1 MRLRSGRLVNNVVF
15 SHKENE
21 AAEALCMMKNRK
33 IKPNHYEKFKNE
45 NGTCDYVKR
54 MVEKSIQTC
63 MNIKLVF
70 N

>member
-1 MRLRSGRLVNNVVF
+1 MRLRSGRLVNEVLF
-15 SHKENE
+15 SQNEYE
-21 AAEALCMMKNRK
+21 AAETLCMMRNRK
-33 IKPNHYEKFKNE
+33 IKPNHYEKFKTE
-45 NGTCDYVKR
+45 NGACDYVKK

>member
-1 MRLRSGRLVNNVVF
+1 MKLRSGRVVNQALF
-15 SHKENE
+15 SQTEKE
-21 AAEALCMMKNRK
+21 AAEILCTMKNRK
-33 IKPNHYEKFKNE
+33 IIPNHYEKYKNE
-45 NGTCDYVKR
+45 NGTCDYVKK

>member
-1 MRLRSGRLVNNVVF
+1 MRLRSGRVVSEVSF
-15 SHKENE
+15 SQSEKE
-21 AAEALCMMKNRK
+21 AAEILCMMRNRK
-33 IKPNHYEKFKNE
+33 IKPNHYERFKNE

>member
-1 MRLRSGRLVNNVVF
+1 MRLRSGRVVNEVLF
-15 SHKENE
+15 SEKEHE
-21 AAEALCMMKNRK
+21 VAEVLCRMKNRK
-33 IKPNHYEKFKNE
+33 INPNHYEKYKIE

-54 MVEKSIQTC
+54 MVEKSIQKC

>member
-1 MRLRSGRLVNNVVF
+1 
-15 SHKENE
+15 
-21 AAEALCMMKNRK
+21 MKNRK

-45 NGTCDYVKR
+45 NGTCDYVKK

>member
-1 MRLRSGRLVNNVVF
+1 MKLRSGKLVNEAIF
-15 SHKENE
+15 SQKENE
-21 AAEALCMMKNRK
+21 AAEVLCMMKNRK
-33 IKPNHYEKFKNE
+33 IIPNHYEKYKTE